1 MARGRRLRQIRRRVE
16 RARGHAADGQALGR
30 LLGWFFL
37 GCLAGLVCG
46 IFRARNIDGCTQWL
60 EEARPSYG
68 ALLLQSLRF
77 PVLLCMCAYARVG
90 RRLSVLA
97 MGLYGGWLCCVM
109 TQMLWSQGFL
119 GLLLAV
125 QRLLFG
131 RLLQLP
137 LDFLLA
143 LRCRGL
149 HRPMEIGWAAAAEL
163 AAVFAL
169 CALCAALDAVV
180 TPVML
185 SFFLWLGK

>member
-1 MARGRRLRQIRRRVE
+1 M
-16 RARGHAADGQALGR
+16 
-30 LLGWFFL
+30 
-37 GCLAGLVCG
+37 
-46 IFRARNIDGCTQWL
+46 
-60 EEARPSYG
+60 
-68 ALLLQSLRF
+68 
-77 PVLLCMCAYARVG
+77 
-90 RRLSVLA
+90 LA

-131 RLLQLP
+131 RLLLLP
-137 LDFLLA
+137 LDFLLT

-185 SFFLWLGK
+185 SFFLWLGT